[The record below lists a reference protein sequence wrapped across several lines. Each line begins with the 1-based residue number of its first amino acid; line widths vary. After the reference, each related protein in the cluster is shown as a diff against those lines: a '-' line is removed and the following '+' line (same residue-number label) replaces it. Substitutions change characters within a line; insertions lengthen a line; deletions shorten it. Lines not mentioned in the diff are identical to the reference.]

1 MSPTASPG
9 PGHNGAPSEVGP
21 YAIYRTAKIKTAA
34 ELSASSGHMRRTRPT
49 PNADPARISE
59 NRIIIGTEDPVADVE
74 ALVPKLEQRDAD
86 GLLLRRSNS
95 VLAVEILATTSPE
108 WWATATPE
116 MQEDWINS
124 TVDWLAEAWGGR
136 QNLAHIELHVDETTP
151 HITGYAVPLD
161 ERGALN
167 CRKFIGEKQQLR
179 DQQTGYALAVEH
191 LGLQRGVAGSKAT
204 HQAVSRFYGALQAPQ
219 KPVQVPT
226 PGRITMSPDEWAAEA
241 SRQMMK
247 DLAPTIAR
255 SKTAALDRTSKK
267 GAEATAAAN
276 AAKFEDEKAKRR
288 ELAAQMRELDLA
300 DVCDALALT
309 FDPQEKVWKGDG
321 FKIGLG
327 EGPKAGKWFDYRSDY
342 GRGGAI
348 DLAQHVLGTDFNGAL
363 SFLGNRFGTGA
374 VAADAAAR
382 AHIEVTRATKKAIQ
396 STPPFQPPAPAPE
409 YWLMV
414 RRHLVTERALP
425 ASYVD
430 RLHELGDLYAD
441 QRRNAVF
448 LCRDEAGNATGA
460 ELKGTV
466 AGDDGRRFTGL
477 AAGSKK
483 DRGGFK
489 VGDLAK
495 AATLYLVEAAIDA
508 VSLFKIRRDAGERDF
523 AVVSTAGVTPEP
535 RTWFD
540 GLARSVRRVCAFDAD
555 DAGDSAAD
563 KLRRH
568 RFERMRPSRGKDWND
583 ELRAV
588 RDDAASSSPSPVS
601 DPFLPDPDDNTPSL

>member
-1 MSPTASPG
+1 MSG
-9 PGHNGAPSEVGP
+9 PGHNNPPADIGP

-49 PNADPARISE
+49 PNADPKRLAE
-59 NRIIIGTEDPVADVE
+59 NRLIIGSTDPVADVE
-74 ALVPKLEQRDAD
+74 ALLPKIDQRDAD

-116 MQEDWINS
+116 MQEDWIRS

-136 QNLAHIELHVDETTP
+136 ENLAHIELHVDETTP

-204 HQAVSRFYGALQAPQ
+204 HQAVSRFYGALNTPQ
-219 KPVQVPT
+219 KPVDVPN
-226 PGRITMSPDEWAAEA
+226 PGRVVMSPAAWAAEA

-247 DLAPTIAR
+247 DLAPTVAR
-255 SKTAALDRTSKK
+255 SKTAALDRTAKK

-276 AAKFEDEKAKRR
+276 AERFEAEKAARK
-288 ELAAQMRELDLA
+288 ELAAKMRELDLA

-309 FDPQEKVWKGDG
+309 FDPKEKAWKGDG
-321 FKIGLG
+321 VKIGLG
-327 EGPKAGKWFDYRSDY
+327 DGAKAGKWFDYIADK

-348 DLAQHVLGTDFNGAL
+348 DLAQHVLRTDFNGAL
-363 SFLGNRFGTGA
+363 SFLGDRFGTGA

-382 AHIEVTRATKKAIQ
+382 AHRDVTRATKAAIK
-396 STPPFQPPAPAPE
+396 STPPFQPPAPVPK
-409 YWLMV
+409 YWLAV
-414 RRHLVTERALP
+414 RRHLVADRALP

-441 QRRNAVF
+441 ERRNAVF
-448 LCRDEAGNATGA
+448 LCRDDAGNPTGA
-460 ELKGTV
+460 ELKGTI
-466 AGDDGRRFTGL
+466 AGADGRQFTGL

-483 DRGGFK
+483 DKGGFR

-508 VSLFKIRRDAGERDF
+508 VSLFKIRFDAGERDF

-535 RTWFD
+535 RSWFD
-540 GLARSVRRVCAFDAD
+540 ALARSVRRVCAFDAD
-555 DAGDSAAD
+555 EAGDAAAD

-568 RFERMRPSRGKDWND
+568 RFERMRPSAGKDWND
-583 ELRAV
+583 ELR
-588 RDDAASSSPSPVS
+588 DTLTDTTTSPTLT
-601 DPFLPDPDDNTPSL
+601 DTTTTFPDPDLPSL